1 MVFSLFQELCGK
13 KQIHQ
18 KQTSYILL
26 LRMVTMMIMD
36 QDIKEIVATPE
47 EIGEVIKRLGEKIT
61 EDYCGKKVVMVGL
74 LNGCNPLFSD
84 LLRNIGLM
92 VTVDY
97 MRASSY
103 PGTIKSSK
111 EVKILKDLDCS
122 IAGKDVIVVDD
133 IIDTGRTLKCIFDLL
148 SLKGAKSIESCV
160 LMDKKVAR
168 EVDYDA
174 KYVGCIIPQKFV
186 IGYGLD
192 YKEYYRNLPYVG

>member
-1 MVFSLFQELCGK
+1 
-13 KQIHQ
+13 
-18 KQTSYILL
+18 
-26 LRMVTMMIMD
+26 MIMD
-36 QDIKEIVATPE
+36 QDVKEVILTAEQIE
-47 EIGEVIKRLGEKIT
+47 EICKKLGEQIT
-61 EDYCGKKVVMVGL
+61 KDYRGKSVVVLGL
-74 LNGCNPLFSD
+74 LNGCNPFISD
-84 LLRNIGLM
+84 LLKHIDLM
-92 VTVDY
+92 VNVDY

-103 PGTIKSSK
+103 HGTIKSSK
-111 EVKILKDLDCS
+111 EVKILKDLDYS

-192 YKEYYRNLPYVG
+192 YKEYYRNLPYVGVLKEEIYENK